1 MGALADILDLA
12 RWAPS
17 GDNTQPWRFE
27 LVGPEHAVIHGFD
40 TRDHC
45 VYDFAGR
52 ASQVSL
58 GALLETITIAA
69 SGYGFA
75 VSVRRRMH
83 MPETLPTFDV
93 HLLADADV
101 RVDPLIYSIRVRSV
115 QRRPLS
121 TRPLRDEQKLA
132 LEAAVGSDYSIL
144 WLEGFADRLRMARL
158 LFANAK
164 IRLTMPEAYP
174 VHRDII
180 EWGSQFSEDRIPDQ
194 ALGLDPVTTRAMK
207 WAMQSWGRIDFLNRF
222 LAGTLAPR
230 IQLDL
235 IPGLACAAHFVV
247 LSQCAPR
254 GIDDFVRAGRAVQRF
269 WLTAT
274 HSGLQLQPAYTPLV
288 FAAYVDS
295 GVRFSQAAPLW
306 GQAQQLV
313 RQLGLLLGVRAG
325 RAVFMGRLGTGV
337 TAGSRSL
344 RLPLAKL
351 CRGGGGET
359 R

>member
-27 LVGPEHAVIHGFD
+27 VVGPEHAVIHGFD

-58 GALLETITIAA
+58 GALIETITVAA
-69 SGYGFA
+69 SGYGFM
-75 VSVRRRMH
+75 VSVQRRMH
-83 MPETLPTFDV
+83 LPETRPTFDV
-93 HLLADADV
+93 HLLADA
-101 RVDPLIYSIRVRSV
+101 RVPADALIDSIRVRSV

-121 TRPLRDEQKLA
+121 TRPLRNEQKAA
-132 LEAAVGSDYSIL
+132 LEAAVGSDHSVL

-174 VHRDII
+174 VHRDVI
-180 EWGSQFSEDRIPDQ
+180 EWGVQFSEERIPDQ
-194 ALGLDPVTTRAMK
+194 AIGLDPVTTRAMK
-207 WAMQSWGRIDFLNRF
+207 WAMQSWGRVDFLNRF

-235 IPGLACAAHFVV
+235 IPGLACAAHFVIV
-247 LSQCAPR
+247 AREEPQTVEHFLA
-254 GIDDFVRAGRAVQRF
+254 GGRAVQRF
-269 WLTAT
+269 WLTTTAI
-274 HSGLQLQPAYTPLV
+274 GLQLQPAYTPLV
-288 FAAYVDS
+288 FSAYVRAR
-295 GVRFSQAAPLW
+295 VRFSVVPALWDQA
-306 GQAQQLV
+306 V
-313 RQLGLLLGVRAG
+313 RVTSGLGMILGDDNVQRAI
-325 RAVFMGRLGTGV
+325 FMGRI
-337 TAGSRSL
+337 GSGSAAKARSM
-344 RLPLAKL
+344 RLPLDRL
-351 CRGGGGET
+351 WV
-359 R
+359 